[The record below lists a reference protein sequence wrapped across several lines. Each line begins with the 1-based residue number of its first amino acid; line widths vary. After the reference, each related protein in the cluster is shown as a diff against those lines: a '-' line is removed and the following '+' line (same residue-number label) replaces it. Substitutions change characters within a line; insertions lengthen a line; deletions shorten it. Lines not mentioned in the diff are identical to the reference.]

1 MSLEVETGHRR
12 GAGTEA
18 AAAPEASVR
27 PVLTRREHQITNAL
41 ATWMLVGLL
50 VDGWA
55 HRTQDLHDS
64 ITTKYHALL
73 YTGFLSFA
81 AWLVW
86 LYWREHRNGL
96 RGSQAMPEGYMAGLV
111 GVIIFGTGAFFDQ
124 FWHLA
129 WGIEQDLNSFFSP
142 THWCLA
148 IGMFLMVSC
157 AWRAGALL
165 PGPEREGIR
174 AFAPWLWSIVLTATM
189 TSFFIS
195 YLNLF
200 ASDLPTVEPEFLRHL
215 PPETPDRFN
224 YFTIERLRALGV
236 ANIILTTA
244 ILMAVAMHA
253 VRRWRLPFGTLTLAF
268 GVATGSMLATWEFFH
283 GWTLIAA
290 LIGGLTADVLVAR
303 WDPKPSNLLALRRFA
318 AAVPAVMWA
327 SYYGVL
333 KLFYAVEWPAE
344 LWTGS
349 ITMAALT
356 SLILSYLMEPGR
368 LAVEGGV
375 R

>member
-1 MSLEVETGHRR
+1 MELKVERD
-12 GAGTEA
+12 EA
-18 AAAPEASVR
+18 AGGAASSTGDGGR
-27 PVLTRREHQITNAL
+27 PVLTRREHQITNGL

-86 LYWREHRNGL
+86 LYYREHRASG
-96 RGSQAMPEGYMAGLV
+96 RTGAEAMPEGYAAGLL

-165 PGPEREGIR
+165 ENPEQQGIR
-174 AFAPWLWSIVLTATM
+174 QFAPWLWSIVLTATM

-200 ASDLPTVEPEFLRHL
+200 ASDLPTVEPDFLRRL
-215 PPETPDRFN
+215 PPETADRFN
-224 YFTIERLRALGV
+224 YFTIERLRSLGV
-236 ANIILTTA
+236 ASIILTTGTLMSVAFHA
-244 ILMAVAMHA
+244 I
-253 VRRWRLPFGTLTLAF
+253 RRWRLPFGTFTLTF

-283 GWTLIAA
+283 GWTIIAA
-290 LIGGLTADVLVAR
+290 LVGGLTADVLIAR
-303 WDPKPSNLLALRRFA
+303 WDPKPSDLGTFRRFA

-327 SYYGVL
+327 AYYGIL

-356 SLILSYLMEPGR
+356 SLIVCYLMEPGR
-368 LAVEGGV
+368 LAVKGGV

>member
-1 MSLEVETGHRR
+1 MALTAAERAPH
-12 GAGTEA
+12 GAGK
-18 AAAPEASVR
+18 PSRGR

-64 ITTKYHALL
+64 ITTRYHALL
-73 YTGFLSFA
+73 YSGFTSFA

-86 LYWREHRNGL
+86 LYLREYRQGK
-96 RGSQAMPEGYMAGLV
+96 RGAAAMPEGYAAGLV

-165 PGPEREGIR
+165 ENPERQPIR
-174 AFAPWLWSIVLTATM
+174 QFAPWLWSIVLTATM

-200 ASDLPTVEPEFLRHL
+200 ASDLPTVEPQFLRNL
-215 PPETPDRFN
+215 GDDGPARFA
-224 YFTIERLRALGV
+224 YFTVERLRALGV
-236 ANIILTTA
+236 ASIILTTA
-244 ILMAVAMHA
+244 ILMAVAFHA
-253 VRRWRLPFGTLTLAF
+253 IRRWRLPFGSFTLVF
-268 GVATGSMLATWEFFH
+268 GVATASMLATWELFH
-283 GWTLIAA
+283 GWTLVAA
-290 LIGGLTADVLVAR
+290 LVGGLTADILVAKT
-303 WDPKPSNLLALRRFA
+303 DPKPSDLRAHRRFA
-318 AAVPAVMWA
+318 AIVPAVMWA
-327 SYYGVL
+327 SYYVVL
-333 KLFYAVEWPAE
+333 KLAYAVEWPAE